1 MRVIFPLVVA
11 VYPAIWICQGLV
23 KAIVIV
29 VVVVGVV
36 VVAIV
41 VAIVVVILGR
51 RGLGGGSLDPEGC
64 GFQEMTD
71 TRGKG
76 GRRRRR
82 RVICRQRAGDT

>member
-11 VYPAIWICQGLV
+11 VYPAIWVCQGLV

-29 VVVVGVV
+29 VVV
-36 VVAIV
+36 V

-51 RGLGGGSLDPEGC
+51 RGLGGESFDPEGS
-64 GFQEMTD
+64 GFQEMTG

>member
-29 VVVVGVV
+29 VIVVIVV
-36 VVAIV
+36 V

>member
-1 MRVIFPLVVA
+1 MRVIFPPVVA

-29 VVVVGVV
+29 VIVV
-36 VVAIV
+36 V

-51 RGLGGGSLDPEGC
+51 RGLGGGSFDPDGC
-64 GFQEMTD
+64 GFKEMSG

>member
-29 VVVVGVV
+29 VIVVIVV
-36 VVAIV
+36 V

-51 RGLGGGSLDPEGC
+51 RGLGGGSFDPDGC
-64 GFQEMTD
+64 GFKEMSG